1 MSTLKTGEGR
11 FKKFFLNN
19 KFVLF
24 LLILLLIG
32 LNIWV
37 FNLISFVF
45 EPFIVLVQT
54 ILLPLIL
61 TGVVYYLTNPI
72 VNLLEK
78 RRIKRVYSII
88 ILYLVIIAIITLLI
102 FAVIPVIRIQGMDLI
117 NNFPAYS
124 AEAKLWFK
132 KLIGGAFFN
141 RFQHTT
147 GYSSTDWT
155 NTVIGQ
161 LTSFINRLASSWR
174 GVVGAITEVVLAIVV
189 VPFILFYLLLDGS
202 RLPHYILNLIPTKLR
217 PQSFEMMEEMN
228 HQISSYIR
236 GQVIVSFCIGLLLY
250 IGYLIIGLKYSL
262 VLAIAA
268 AFTSIVPYL
277 GPAIAITPALIV
289 ATVTSPAM
297 LFKMI
302 IVWTIVQLIEG
313 KFISPQIMGKSLHI
327 HPITIIFIILT
338 AGNLFGL
345 VGIILA
351 VPGYAVLKVIVT
363 HLFQWFKRR
372 SGLYRPSEQQE
383 KEVR

>member
-1 MSTLKTGEGR
+1 MSTLETGGGR

-88 ILYLVIIAIITLLI
+88 ILYLLI
-102 FAVIPVIRIQGMDLI
+102 HRNYYVLILSLRLQRIKSWSVSRTSGSTAVTGER
-117 NNFPAYS
+117 FR
-124 AEAKLWFK
+124 

-161 LTSFINRLASSWR
+161 LTSFINRLGSSWR
-174 GVVGAITEVVLAIVV
+174 SVVGAISEMVLAIVV
-189 VPFILFYLLLDGS
+189 VPFILFYLLLDGR

-217 PQSFEMMEEMN
+217 PQSFEVMEEMN

-268 AFTSIVPYL
+268 AFTSMVPYL

-313 KFISPQIMGKSLHI
+313 KFISPQMMGKLLHI

>member
-1 MSTLKTGEGR
+1 MSTLETGAER

-78 RRIKRVYSII
+78 WGIKRIYSII
-88 ILYLVIIAIITLLI
+88 ILYLLIIAIITLLI
-102 FAVIPVIRIQGMDLI
+102 LAVIPVIRIQVMDLI

-124 AEAKLWFK
+124 EETKLRFE

-161 LTSFINRLASSWR
+161 LTSFINRLGSSWR
-174 GVVGAITEVVLAIVV
+174 SVVGAITETVLAIVV
-189 VPFILFYLLLDGS
+189 VPFILFYLLLDGR

-217 PQSFEMMEEMN
+217 PQSFEVMEGNE
-228 HQISSYIR
+228 SSN
-236 GQVIVSFCIGLLLY
+236 QFLY
-250 IGYLIIGLKYSL
+250 PG
-262 VLAIAA
+262 
-268 AFTSIVPYL
+268 TS
-277 GPAIAITPALIV
+277 
-289 ATVTSPAM
+289 
-297 LFKMI
+297 
-302 IVWTIVQLIEG
+302 
-313 KFISPQIMGKSLHI
+313 H
-327 HPITIIFIILT
+327 
-338 AGNLFGL
+338 
-345 VGIILA
+345 
-351 VPGYAVLKVIVT
+351 
-363 HLFQWFKRR
+363 R
-372 SGLYRPSEQQE
+372 
-383 KEVR
+383 